1 VATSRLGSIGISARP
16 YAGFVAK
23 DEAVTTPPAL
33 SRLAALGFSA
43 RAYRQFAAKTPQG
56 AEAITGSGA
65 MSAQAASTTGEAE
78 REIVDVGAG
87 DDLAAQSATTYG
99 IGGLLRIGS
108 GALVAQ
114 VAALVGLQSVTPSA
128 MSSGVASMSG
138 TGSVSGDP
146 TPDYYQTSINGEF
159 AYADTLNGRFDY
171 QTTLSGRMK

>member
-23 DEAVTTPPAL
+23 DEAVTTPPAF

-56 AEAITGSGA
+56 AVAITGSGA

-78 REIVDVGAG
+78 REIVDVGGG

-114 VAALVGLQSVTPSA
+114 VASIVGVGSGIFTGEAGVLAADRSTMSGSGAVASPAGWTKQSPSA
-128 MSSGVASMSG
+128 GSWTKATPASDGWSR
-138 TGSVSGDP
+138 
-146 TPDYYQTSINGEF
+146 I
-159 AYADTLNGRFDY
+159 
-171 QTTLSGRMK
+171 